1 LLFDNFHGNLPSHLR
16 LAQAKSQE
24 AKATQPD
31 ANALSLI
38 RNSKQ
43 PILPHLSQHLR
54 RLGVILQHL
63 HALPV
68 EIGALCREASAAV
81 DARKTTAA
89 FEHIN
94 IDPVS
99 YIHTDQCRREAQCLG
114 EFGWNLTYVE
124 KVVMRFTGS
133 RFESSYHQF
142 CTPATP
148 RQVEMQEICG
158 IGGVRDCLMVFFSFL
173 HYGFREGLTQFVA
186 GHQLMDL
193 SFRLRDSAWSNETE
207 SVDDLS
213 LVGKALAW
221 RPRATSANAV

>member
-1 LLFDNFHGNLPSHLR
+1 MPKDGTGRKAISFSPIAYVNLLFDNFHGNLPSHLR

-68 EIGALCREASAAV
+68 EIGALCREARAAV

-89 FEHIN
+89 NTLTSIQSATYTRIN
-94 IDPVS
+94 AEDKRGV
-99 YIHTDQCRREAQCLG
+99 
-114 EFGWNLTYVE
+114 W
-124 KVVMRFTGS
+124 GS
-133 RFESSYHQF
+133 SG
-142 CTPATP
+142 
-148 RQVEMQEICG
+148 G
-158 IGGVRDCLMVFFSFL
+158 I
-173 HYGFREGLTQFVA
+173 
-186 GHQLMDL
+186 
-193 SFRLRDSAWSNETE
+193 
-207 SVDDLS
+207 
-213 LVGKALAW
+213 
-221 RPRATSANAV
+221 